1 MAIYSQENSNTEL
14 KLKTQN
20 AGVRTFA
27 ISDDSTLVCIAD
39 DCSAILIYSLKS
51 SLSAIGKTFISCDL
65 ESRIKDI
72 SAVAQV
78 RSFFTVGFKLS
89 WLPHKN
95 ILAVAVPSSNGVT
108 TIIYRKGGKKEFG
121 SEQNP
126 VWEEVYLTTSSSS
139 KLTHGSNDVNLAV
152 FSPNGRYLA
161 TSDCSGMTI
170 IWDVVD
176 LNAEGSTVS
185 SDSFSPI
192 SAFESTPSGP
202 LYDLVWGVKD
212 GDNYIRVASP
222 VASSIVEDVID
233 VKGGRC
239 MPTGPVKYPKA
250 VVSGLAESQPTI
262 TQTKSYVPYRSAEN
276 AALSA
281 RVSPQGPIPAAP
293 SASLSAEQ
301 SKPSRLSKK
310 ISAVVDD
317 DDDDN
322 VIDDTE
328 RIEIAAPLR
337 RNVDESDN
345 DDAMDEDDGIDDTG
359 NTQAIANI
367 TRLAEGR
374 DAPPPR
380 MSEANLTAI
389 AAMVAA
395 STKADKALV
404 QPPFQ
409 PSSTTY
415 DEKRRRFMVWNSIGN
430 ITCSDLGINN
440 RIEIRFTSTDRNKP
454 EAFNDNFGFTMAA
467 LSYEGAVFA
476 SDPEED
482 FEDSL
487 SKTRGSTVFYHAFPG
502 QQHMRGANEVRP
514 LRWHQNCCR
523 SISYRP
529 RLKSSINL
537 ITLYNLSL
545 GFLQTFTVNLNS
557 GESAL
562 AVAVGE
568 GWVAVATSSGLL
580 RMFSSTGIPLAL
592 TVLRG
597 PIIAMV
603 GYIHQLSGRHITPI
617 PLS

>member
-1 MAIYSQENSNTEL
+1 VAIYSQENANTEL

-27 ISDDSTLVCIAD
+27 ISDDSSLVCIAD

-51 SLSAIGKTFISCDL
+51 SLSAIGKTFLSCNL

-78 RSFFTVGFKLS
+78 RNFFAVGFKLS
-89 WLPHKN
+89 WMPHN
-95 ILAVAVPSSNGVT
+95 RILAVAVPSSNGVT
-108 TIIYRKGGKKEFG
+108 TIIYRKGGKEKFG

-126 VWEEVYLTTSSSS
+126 IWEEVYLTTSSSS

-161 TSDCSGMTI
+161 TSDCSGRTI
-170 IWDVVD
+170 IWDVID
-176 LNAEGSTVS
+176 LDATGNTVS
-185 SDSFSPI
+185 SDSFTPI
-192 SAFESTPSGP
+192 SAFESNPSGP
-202 LYDLVWGVKD
+202 LHDLVWGMRD

-222 VASSIVEDVID
+222 VASSIMEDVID

-239 MPTGPVKYPKA
+239 MPTGPVVYPKA
-250 VVSGLAESQPTI
+250 VITEIAESQPTA
-262 TQTKSYVPYRSAEN
+262 TQAKPYVPYRSAET

-281 RVSPQGPIPAAP
+281 RLSTQETTPAAP
-293 SASLSAEQ
+293 SASSSAEP
-301 SKPSRLSKK
+301 SKTSRLLKK

-322 VIDDTE
+322 VLDDIDRVE
-328 RIEIAAPLR
+328 SYAPR
-337 RNVDESDN
+337 SNADESDR
-345 DDAMDEDDGIDDTG
+345 DDAMDEDDGID
-359 NTQAIANI
+359 NTDNVQAIANI
-367 TRLAEGR
+367 NRLAEGR

-380 MSEANLTAI
+380 MSEANLAAI
-389 AAMVAA
+389 AAMVSA
-395 STKADKALV
+395 SAKADKAQV

-482 FEDSL
+482 LDDSL
-487 SKTRGSTVFYHAFPG
+487 SKTKGSTVFYHAFAG
-502 QQHMRGANEVRP
+502 QQHMRGANEVRH
-514 LRWHQNCCR
+514 LR
-523 SISYRP
+523 
-529 RLKSSINL
+529 
-537 ITLYNLSL
+537 
-545 GFLQTFTVNLNS
+545 
-557 GESAL
+557 
-562 AVAVGE
+562 
-568 GWVAVATSSGLL
+568 
-580 RMFSSTGIPLAL
+580 
-592 TVLRG
+592 
-597 PIIAMV
+597 
-603 GYIHQLSGRHITPI
+603 
-617 PLS
+617 